1 MQYYDTI
8 AEAYDELH
16 GEEQNNKLK
25 IISKYISP
33 KSGERLLD
41 VGCGTGICSLWSCF
55 SAGIDPS
62 FGLIKQ
68 AKKKGNDF
76 IQAKGEYLPFKDHSF
91 DYVISVTAIH
101 LFKDVD
107 KSLKEIKRVG
117 KERFIF
123 SVLKKSSRSE
133 DIIRKIKALFRIRKQ
148 INEER
153 DIILIA

>member
-16 GEEQNNKLK
+16 GEEQANKLK

-33 KSGERLLD
+33 KSGDRILD
-41 VGCGTGICSLWSCF
+41 VGCGTGICSVWSCF

-68 AKKKGNDF
+68 AKKKGKNF
-76 IQAKGEYLPFKDHSF
+76 IQATSEYLPFKDHSF

-101 LFKDVD
+101 LFKDID
-107 KSLKEIKRVG
+107 KGLREIKRVG

-123 SVLKKSSRSE
+123 SILKKSSKSE
-133 DIIRKIKALFRIRKQ
+133 DIIKKIKSLFRIRKQ
-148 INEER
+148 IKGER